1 MKETFWQSIEINVV
15 RRSTTLHAVEEIRKL
30 MYIIKKKK
38 KKVIIINKT
47 QALEEGI
54 MVMEQKELLSTELW
68 CEFSVLKGVVVVSRN
83 NQMLCITS

>member
-38 KKVIIINKT
+38 KK
-47 QALEEGI
+47 
-54 MVMEQKELLSTELW
+54 
-68 CEFSVLKGVVVVSRN
+68 
-83 NQMLCITS
+83 